1 MSVVLSRPKR
11 RRPQWHE
18 LQVADVEQLTDEA
31 VTVAF
36 AVPEQLRDTFDFTP
50 GQHLTLRRLDDDG
63 EEVRRSYS
71 ICSTP
76 NQLRTEGIVRV
87 GIKKIAKGSFSG
99 YATTTLKPGDRVEL
113 LPPLGTFTTRLDP
126 DRQRHYAGIVAGSG
140 ITPVMSIA
148 AAALETE
155 PGSRVTLVYG
165 NRSAATV
172 MFADAI
178 ADLKDRFPYRFQL
191 VHVLSRESQAAELL
205 SGRLDPDRLRRIF
218 DSLLPVDSV
227 DDWFLCGPYGMVIGA
242 QQVLGDAG
250 VPESR
255 IHHELFYAEEIP
267 AETVEAVAEGEST
280 LTVTLD
286 GRSSTVT
293 MRRDE
298 RVLDAALRARP
309 ELPYACKGGVCATC
323 RARLLE
329 GKVHMARN
337 FALEASDVDAGYVLT
352 CQATPT
358 TDVVTVDYDA

>member
-11 RRPQWHE
+11 RRPQWHK
-18 LQVADVEQLTDEA
+18 LRVADVEQLTDEA

-36 AVPEQLRDTFDFTP
+36 AVPEDLRETFDFTP
-50 GQHLTLRRLDDDG
+50 GQHLTLRRYDDG
-63 EEVRRSYS
+63 DEVRRSYS

-76 NQLRTEGIVRV
+76 SALHRDGLVRV

-99 YATTTLKPGDRVEL
+99 YATTSMRPGDVVEL
-113 LPPLGTFTTRLDP
+113 LPPLGTFTTALDP
-126 DRQRHYAGIVAGSG
+126 QRSRHYAGIVAGSG

-155 PGSRVTLVYG
+155 PASRVTIVYG

-172 MFADAI
+172 MFTDAI
-178 ADLKDRFPYRFQL
+178 ADLKDRHPDRFQL
-191 VHVLSRESQAAELL
+191 IHVLSREPGSAELL
-205 SGRLDPDRLRRIF
+205 SGRLDEDRLKRIF
-218 DSLLPVDSV
+218 GALLDVDSV

-242 QQVLGDAG
+242 QNVLGAAG
-250 VPESR
+250 VTTDH

-267 AETVEAVAEGEST
+267 AEPQETLAEGETT
-280 LTVTLD
+280 LTVRLD
-286 GRSSTVT
+286 GRASTVT

-323 RARLLE
+323 RAKLLT
-329 GKVHMARN
+329 GDVRMARN
-337 FALEASDVDAGYVLT
+337 YALEQSDVDNGYVLT
-352 CQATPT
+352 CQSNPT
-358 TDVVTVDYDA
+358 TGEVAVDYDA